1 MNIFFVFKIKKAGF
15 TLIELLV
22 AISIIGIFSVA
33 VTVGLSKS
41 KAKGR
46 DAVRMGD
53 MASLSKAAELYFTE
67 NSYQFPDNIND
78 LGPYFEGGLVPTDPQ
93 DNIAYGYAR
102 IDSPVRGFCF
112 GSYIEVLANAKE
124 ECKDIIDLP
133 YTVKGP

>member
-1 MNIFFVFKIKKAGF
+1 MKKLFLSRNRKLGF

-22 AISIIGIFSVA
+22 VITIIGILSIV

-53 MASLSKAAELYFTE
+53 LASLSKAAELYFTE
-67 NSYQFPDNIND
+67 NSFQFPDNIND
-78 LGPYFEGGLVPTDPQ
+78 LGPYFEGEQVPKDPQ

-102 IDSPVRGFCF
+102 IDSPVRGFCL